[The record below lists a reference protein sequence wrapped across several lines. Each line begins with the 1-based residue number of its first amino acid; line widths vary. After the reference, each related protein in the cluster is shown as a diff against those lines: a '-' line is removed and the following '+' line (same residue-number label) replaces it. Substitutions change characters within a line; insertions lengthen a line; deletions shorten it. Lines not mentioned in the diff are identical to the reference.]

1 METKNKIKWIPVME
15 TKNKIKWMPVMET
28 KNKNK
33 WMPNQVA
40 AVMETI
46 DKKK

>member
-1 METKNKIKWIPVME
+1 ME

-46 DKKK
+46 DKK